1 MLFYNKRSKDYN
13 YFKIF
18 IAVFSAIVCS
28 IIVYFLFSK
37 LGTISSYFKKIIVIL
52 SPVIIGILFAYL
64 LNPIVKRFE
73 ELFNKY
79 EKIRSRKKLSRVLG
93 ILVTYLILII
103 IIVVFI
109 WFFVPNLIDSLNIM
123 LTNIPKYL
131 ENIFDWVRRVCDKY
145 NISSKFLDT
154 YKQDINGVIKDSVVP
169 NIDVIIN
176 NLASG
181 ITSVIKWIINV
192 IVSIIISVYLIYD
205 KESFADGT
213 DRVLK
218 AYCSPKLYSTIS
230 DVTQYIYKVFCGF
243 MIAKLIDSL
252 IIGILTFILLTIFKI
267 PYALLISFIVG
278 VTNIIPFFGPFIGAI
293 PCIALLL
300 MINPTKALVFGILIL
315 IIQQF
320 DGNILG
326 PKLIGD
332 KIGIKSFWVL
342 FAILLFG
349 GLFGFGGMILAVPL
363 FACIYEFL
371 GNKVKERIKEKEEYE
386 HAFEE
391 EEKKKKSKRNF
402 LRKTNKKTT

>member
-1 MLFYNKRSKDYN
+1 MLFYNKKSKDYN

-18 IAVFSAIVCS
+18 LAVFSAIVCS

-37 LGTISSYFKKIIVIL
+37 LGIITSFLIKILVIL
-52 SPVIIGILFAYL
+52 SPVIIGVVFAYL
-64 LNPIVKRFE
+64 LNPLVKRFE
-73 ELFNKY
+73 DFYSRYDGIRNK
-79 EKIRSRKKLSRVLG
+79 KKLPRVLG
-93 ILVTYLILII
+93 IITIYLILII
-103 IIVVFI
+103 LVVIFI
-109 WFFVPNLIDSLNIM
+109 WFFIPNLIESLNIM

-131 ENIFDWVRRVCDKY
+131 ENIFDWIRKVCSKY
-145 NISSKFLDT
+145 NINSKFLDS
-154 YKQDINGVIKDSVVP
+154 YIKDINNVIKDSVVP
-169 NIDVIIN
+169 NLDIIIN

-181 ITSVIKWIINV
+181 ITSVIKWIINIV
-192 IVSIIISVYLIYD
+192 VSIIISVYLIYD
-205 KESFADGT
+205 KESFSEGVDK
-213 DRVLK
+213 VLK
-218 AYCSPKLYSTIS
+218 AYCSPKVYDGIC
-230 DVTQYIYKVFCGF
+230 DVFKYIYKVFCGF

-252 IIGILTFILLTIFKI
+252 IIGILTFILLIIFKI
-267 PYALLISFIVG
+267 PYALLIAF
-278 VTNIIPFFGPFIGAI
+278 NIIPFFGPFIGAI

-349 GLFGFGGMILAVPL
+349 GLFGFVGMILAVPL

-371 GNKVKERIKEKEEYE
+371 KKTVNERMKAKEELE
-386 HAFEE
+386 RELEE
-391 EEKKKKSKRNF
+391 EQKRKKYRRRIISKKNDK
-402 LRKTNKKTT
+402 

>member
-1 MLFYNKRSKDYN
+1 MLFYNKKSKDYN

-18 IAVFSAIVCS
+18 LAVFSAIVCS

-37 LGTISSYFKKIIVIL
+37 LGIISSYFKKIIMIL
-52 SPVIIGILFAYL
+52 SPVIVGIAFAYI
-64 LNPIVKRFE
+64 LNPLVKRFE
-73 ELFNKY
+73 VFFNKY
-79 EKIRSRKKLSRVLG
+79 EKIKSRKKLSRVLG

-103 IIVVFI
+103 VIVIFI
-109 WFFVPNLIDSLNIM
+109 WFFIPNLIESLNIM

-181 ITSVIKWIINV
+181 ITSVIKWIINIV
-192 IVSIIISVYLIYD
+192 VSIIISVYLIYD
-205 KESFADGT
+205 KESFSEGVDK
-213 DRVLK
+213 VLR
-218 AYCSPKLYSTIS
+218 AYCSPKLYDTLS
-230 DVTQYIYKVFCGF
+230 DVFKYIYKVFCGF
-243 MIAKLIDSL
+243 MVAKLIDSL

-349 GLFGFGGMILAVPL
+349 GLFGFVGMILAVPL

-386 HAFEE
+386 QALEE
-391 EEKKKKSKRNF
+391 EEKKKKTKRSF
-402 LRKTNKKTT
+402 LRKNDKKTT